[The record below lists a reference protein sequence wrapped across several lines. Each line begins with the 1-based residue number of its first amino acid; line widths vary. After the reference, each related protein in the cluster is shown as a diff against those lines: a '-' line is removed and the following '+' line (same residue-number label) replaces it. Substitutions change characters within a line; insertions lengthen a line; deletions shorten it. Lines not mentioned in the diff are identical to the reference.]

1 MRLSLLRF
9 QNQTSQGNYRPVFWA
24 WNQNSQPNTSKL
36 NLATYK
42 NNYTPQPSGIYPR
55 NTRLV

>member
-9 QNQTSQGNYRPVFWA
+9 QNQISQGNYRPVSWA
-24 WNQNSQPNTSKL
+24 YMQNSQQNTRKP